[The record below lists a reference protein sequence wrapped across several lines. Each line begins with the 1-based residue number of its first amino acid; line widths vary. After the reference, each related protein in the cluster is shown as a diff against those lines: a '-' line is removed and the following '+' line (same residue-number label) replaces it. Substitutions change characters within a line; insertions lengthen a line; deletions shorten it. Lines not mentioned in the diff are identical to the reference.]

1 MTLRKLI
8 YWFFSTLI
16 LGCVTAIILGFLFE
30 QAAGEVLFGS
40 LTSQLLLGLT
50 LAAVAELGFFAY
62 LVFNWLA
69 KGLLR
74 KKTVYDTVM
83 LLLILI
89 LTGNLLYLNFAKYQ
103 GEEFWLHLLVPTVIV
118 LSAILIA
125 GLKQKWTN
133 QSAYIPT
140 LFFVIAATTIEAIP
154 SINPK
159 EGEVPLLIIMHTV
172 LVLLVCNAWQI
183 LQLHRWVQPSPA
195 ERGKKGKFAKSTKA
209 GVKNTHKQKKKK

>member
-159 EGEVPLLIIMHTV
+159 EGEVPLLIMMHTV

-183 LQLHRWVQPSPA
+183 LQLHRWVQPSSA
-195 ERGKKGKFAKSTKA
+195 EKEKKGKSAKSKKA
-209 GVKNTHKQKKKK
+209 GTKNARKPKKKK

>member
-16 LGCVTAIILGFLFE
+16 LGCLTAIILGFLFE
-30 QAAGEVLFGS
+30 QIAGEVLFGS
-40 LTSQLLLGLT
+40 LTGQLLLGLT

-83 LLLILI
+83 ILLILVLI
-89 LTGNLLYLNFAKYQ
+89 GNLLYLNATKYQ
-103 GEEFWLHLLVPTVIV
+103 GEDFWLHLLVPTVIV
-118 LSAILIA
+118 LSAIIVA
-125 GLKQKWTN
+125 GLKRKWTN

-140 LFFVIAATTIEAIP
+140 LFFIIVATTIEAIP

-159 EGEVPLLIIMHTV
+159 EGEVPLLIMMHTV
-172 LVLLVCNAWQI
+172 LVLLACNAWQI
-183 LQLHRWVQPSPA
+183 LQLHRWVQPA
-195 ERGKKGKFAKSTKA
+195 AAKKGKTTKA
-209 GVKNTHKQKKKK
+209 GANTAKKKKKKK

>member
-30 QAAGEVLFGS
+30 QIAGEGLFGS
-40 LTSQLLLGLT
+40 LTGQLLLGLT

-74 KKTVYDTVM
+74 KKIVYDTVM
-83 LLLILI
+83 ILLILVLI
-89 LTGNLLYLNFAKYQ
+89 GNLLYLNLAKYQ
-103 GEEFWLHLLVPTVIV
+103 GEDFWLHLLVPTVIV
-118 LSAILIA
+118 LSAVIVA
-125 GLKQKWTN
+125 GLKRKWTN

-140 LFFVIAATTIEAIP
+140 LFFIIAATTIEAIP

-159 EGEVPLLIIMHTV
+159 EGEVPLLIMMHTV

-183 LQLHRWVQPSPA
+183 LQLHRWVQPAAP
-195 ERGKKGKFAKSTKA
+195 KKGKGTKTGAKVSP
-209 GVKNTHKQKKKK
+209 KKKK